1 MRHSGNMGEIGKVKR
16 EASASNP
23 QSNKREKAHSASA
36 GPERKADTAG
46 TGLAG
51 NMGTAMG
58 HLRAQ
63 GQAGTYVHKK

>member
-46 TGLAG
+46 TGL
-51 NMGTAMG
+51 GTAMG